1 MLDVF
6 NAAYC
11 SLHVRQSNIAAF
23 HLYKDTLGF
32 ESAQHTLTA
41 HSVQDELGVVNTPC
55 ISSNGQISP
64 HCAHSRS
71 ALIPTSGHLP
81 CLVSLQGARH

>member
-32 ESAQHTLTA
+32 ESDRTQQTTQQHT
-41 HSVQDELGVVNTPC
+41 
-55 ISSNGQISP
+55 
-64 HCAHSRS
+64 
-71 ALIPTSGHLP
+71 
-81 CLVSLQGARH
+81 ARDST